1 MHHLLQSRETERKN
15 NIKCKK
21 KQNNDKYTI
30 NKLYMQP
37 KLRQKKR
44 ESINFLEDFLTS
56 AGGKQKKFDTIASSR
71 G

>member
-21 KQNNDKYTI
+21 KKKKNENNDKYTI

-37 KLRQKKR
+37 KLRQKER
-44 ESINFLEDFLTS
+44 
-56 AGGKQKKFDTIASSR
+56 QH
-71 G
+71 